1 MERLA
6 AAEHLAAQKRSRR
19 LGKLSIEQILT
30 LDAFFK
36 QIAGLDDVARASRS
50 ADLVRGNPKIA
61 AALRA
66 LNDPAAQRRSHALD
80 GGPSGPQRVGAGV
93 APGWQG

>member
-19 LGKLSIEQILT
+19 LGRLSIEQILA

-36 QIAGLDDVARASRS
+36 QIAGLDDAARASRS

-66 LNDPAAQRRSHALD
+66 WNDPIVSGAEASRRNAAGAESRR
-80 GGPSGPQRVGAGV
+80 
-93 APGWQG
+93 